1 MQITEHVHAL
11 RIPFEIRPAPGV
23 VMKRFVYAY
32 LIVADQSMGLID
44 TGVAGSD
51 QAISRYLQGLN
62 RGLSDVT
69 TILVTHSHPDHIG
82 SLKTLAEACPCTV
95 AAHRLEQA
103 WIEDVAL
110 QARQRPVPGFESL
123 VAGSVRLD
131 QVLDDGDRMT
141 VAGGLEVQVIHTP
154 GHSPGSISLW
164 LAADRVLFTG
174 DAVAIASGFPVYD
187 DVMASVRSIQCL
199 AQVRDVEVLL
209 GSWDEPR
216 KGAAIAAVLDE
227 GLAYLQRIHDL
238 IRQIAGPNRSIDPM
252 VLTRQVISRL
262 GLPAMAA
269 NPLASRSLQAHLK
282 VLDVEDLLK
291 S

>member
-32 LIVADQSMGLID
+32 LIVADRSIALID

-51 QAISRYLQGLN
+51 RAISQYLAGLN
-62 RGLSDVT
+62 RGLGDVT
-69 TILVTHSHPDHIG
+69 MILVTHSHPDHIG
-82 SLKTLAEACPCTV
+82 SLKTLRQTCPCRV
-95 AAHRLEQA
+95 AAHRAGQA

-110 QARQRPVPGFESL
+110 QARERPVPGFESL
-123 VAGSVRLD
+123 VTGSVRLD
-131 QVLDDGDRMT
+131 QVLADGDSLA
-141 VAGGLEVQVIHTP
+141 VGEGLDLKVIHTP

-174 DAVAIASGFPVYD
+174 DAVAMASGFPVYD
-187 DVMASVRSIQCL
+187 DVMASVRSIQRL
-199 AQVRDVEVLL
+199 KQVADVEVLL

-216 KGAAIAAVLDE
+216 RGAAIAAVLDE
-227 GLAYLQRIHDL
+227 GLAYLQRIHGL
-238 IRQIAGPNRSIDPM
+238 VRQVAGPDPSIDPM
-252 VLTRQVISRL
+252 ALTRQVISRL

-269 NPLASRSLQAHLK
+269 NPLAARSLQAHLK

-291 S
+291 V